1 MRCKNIRELLKS
13 DYLDGAISQTEE
25 QLIKE
30 HLANCP
36 QCLRLEKELQTQ
48 HMLFQK
54 AKPQQVP
61 GRVWQNVRDTIVAGY
76 LNQESS
82 VSRGILKRLRESIW
96 APRPVFALA
105 SALTVII
112 FVVIFAGI
120 LIQKRQSFSI
130 ENGGES
136 VADYRLNGESEDLL
150 YGLGTNVEEYFL

>member
-1 MRCKNIRELLKS
+1 MRCKKIRELLKS

-54 AKPQQVP
+54 AKRQQVP
-61 GRVWQNVRDTIVAGY
+61 GRVWQNVRDTIITER
-76 LNQESS
+76 LNHDSKA
-82 VSRGILKRLRESIW
+82 SRGILERLRELLW
-96 APRPVFALA
+96 GQRPVFALA
-105 SALTVII
+105 GAFTVII

-120 LIQKRQSFSI
+120 HIQKKQSVSKESNI
-130 ENGGES
+130 EM
-136 VADYRLNGESEDLL
+136 VADYSINGGNEDLL
-150 YGLGTNVEEYFL
+150 YDLGTNVEEYFL